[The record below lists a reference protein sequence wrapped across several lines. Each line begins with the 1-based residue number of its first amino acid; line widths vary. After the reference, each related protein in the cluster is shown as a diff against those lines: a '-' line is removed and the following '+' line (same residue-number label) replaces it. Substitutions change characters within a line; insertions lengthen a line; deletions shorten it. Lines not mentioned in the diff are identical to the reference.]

1 LVELLARTEIYGSRE
16 MNVNRKIIS
25 GVEKAGFTPRRTSVG
40 PSLSS
45 ELSCAIPQRPANI
58 SKAAVFRKTSYPTAD
73 RQIAHM

>member
-25 GVEKAGFTPRRTSVG
+25 GVEKPGFTPRRTSVG

-45 ELSCAIPQRPANI
+45 ELSCAIPQ
-58 SKAAVFRKTSYPTAD
+58 AAGKYLQSSRFRKTSYPTAD